1 MAFVFVGSKIRLKF
15 EPAKLKAFISS
26 NYTNMVVRKVLSEIL
41 LTALLAAL
49 LQWWLPWWIVAVA
62 AFVAAFIYNS
72 RSSWQAFVIGFLGIG
87 LLWLVYCF
95 IIDLSSL
102 YILSSKV
109 SAIFGVPTILLGIVT
124 ALIGGI
130 TGGLGAMCGNLFRKI
145 FNPRERKTTYYSG
158 RRR

>member
-1 MAFVFVGSKIRLKF
+1 
-15 EPAKLKAFISS
+15 
-26 NYTNMVVRKVLSEIL
+26 MVVRKALSEIL

-62 AFVAAFIYNS
+62 AFVVAIIYNS
-72 RSSWQAFVIGFLGIG
+72 RSNWQAFVVGFLSIGF
-87 LLWLVYCF
+87 LWLVYCF

-109 SAIFGVPTILLGIVT
+109 AAIFGVPTILLGIIT
-124 ALIGGI
+124 AFIGGI
-130 TGGLGAMCGNLFRKI
+130 TGGLGAVCGNLFREI
-145 FNPRERKTTYYSG
+145 FNPRKRQTTYYSS